1 MLYKLTLKCYKLTLK
16 CYKLTLK
23 CYKLTLK
30 CCKLTL
36 KCYKLTLK
44 CYKLT
49 LKCYKLTLCYI
60 VMALQKPAIVMA
72 LQKPA
77 ISKAIPEPAATDTT
91 SLPKKQLSYRW
102 VIHDAKAFID
112 LDDEGVTSPTFTVT
126 LPLKEN
132 CGHAISSWYLQVTR
146 SRGYYSN
153 NNIQVFLCSHNEP
166 YISSINTTVLV
177 SHCTLSII
185 NNTTEE
191 ILSSKNAPSV
201 QCTIDESKDIACG
214 VFEVNLQDG
223 RLTVQVD
230 ATLHYFTQSKREP
243 AVNSVSRSNLQTG
256 LKTLFDR
263 KLFVDVT
270 IKSRDKEFK
279 AHKAVLASQ
288 SPVFKAML
296 SKKKGSSVVDI
307 SEADPKVV
315 SEMLSYLYT
324 GRAPNLDTMTR
335 ELLLLASKY
344 EISYLLEMTQK
355 KLKSDINASN
365 VVELLIFATTHDT
378 PSLKKA
384 CLTYISLHSAEVMR
398 TSDWNKLE
406 NSLKIEVAD
415 FVQ

>member
-1 MLYKLTLKCYKLTLK
+1 MKCYKLTLK

-23 CYKLTLK
+23 CCKLTLK

-60 VMALQKPAIVMA
+60 VMALQKPTIVMA
-72 LQKPA
+72 QQKPA
-77 ISKAIPEPAATDTT
+77 ISKVIPEPAAMDTT

-112 LDDEGVTSPTFTVT
+112 LDDEGVMSPTFTVT

-132 CGHAISSWYLQVTR
+132 CDHAISSWYLQVTR
-146 SRGYYSN
+146 SRGYHSN
-153 NNIQVFLCSHNEP
+153 KIDSIRVFLWSHNEP
-166 YISSINTTVLV
+166 ISSINTTALV
-177 SHCTLSII
+177 SHCTFSTVD
-185 NNTTEE
+185 NTTEE
-191 ILSSKNAPSV
+191 ILSIKNAPSV
-201 QCTIDESKDIACG
+201 RCTIGESEKIAYG
-214 VFEVNLQDG
+214 DFEVNLKDG

-230 ATLHYFTQSKREP
+230 ATLHYFTQNKNERP
-243 AVNSVSRSNLQTG
+243 VSRSNLQTG

-270 IKSRDKEFK
+270 IKSGDKEFK

-296 SKKKGSSVVDI
+296 SKKKGSTVVDI

-315 SEMLSYLYT
+315 PEMLNYLYT

-344 EISYLLEMTQK
+344 EISHLLEMAEK

-365 VVELLIFATTHDT
+365 VVELLIFATTHNA
-378 PSLKKA
+378 PNLKKA

-398 TSDWNKLE
+398 TSDWDKLE